1 MYRLD
6 EKDIDIL
13 NELKKNSRE
22 SFRKIARKLGVAT
35 TTVINKHNR
44 LREAGIIKKSTIEID
59 YEKMGYTLA
68 ALIDLRVSKGRL
80 IEVEEKVAKKHN
92 VYAVYDITGDF
103 DAEIFARFI
112 SRKEMND
119 FIKSLLAMEY
129 VERTNT
135 HLILNIVKEE
145 F

>member
-6 EKDIDIL
+6 EKDIAIL
-13 NELKKNSRE
+13 NELKKDSRE
-22 SFRKIARKLGVAT
+22 SFRKIARKLNVAT
-35 TTVINKHNR
+35 TTVINKHKR
-44 LREAGIIKKSTIEID
+44 LRDAGIIKKSTIEID

-80 IEVEEKVAKKHN
+80 IEVEEKIAKRHN
-92 VYAVYDITGDF
+92 VYAVYDITGDS
-103 DAEIFARFI
+103 DSVILARFI
-112 SRKEMND
+112 NRKELND

-145 F
+145 L